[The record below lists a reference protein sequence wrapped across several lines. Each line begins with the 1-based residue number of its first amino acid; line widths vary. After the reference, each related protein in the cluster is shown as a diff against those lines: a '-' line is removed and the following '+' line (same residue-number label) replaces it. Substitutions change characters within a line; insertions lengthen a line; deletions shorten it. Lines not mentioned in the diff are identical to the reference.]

1 MLLSDDL
8 PAGRQRHALR
18 LILQLTAKQ
27 PDDRGGVIANLRG
40 PPVSELSELPVPTV
54 HVRGGSAIRRPLMV
68 LAVCAVGVI
77 AWLAR
82 DFLIP
87 TAAAIV
93 LALILTP
100 VANTLERLHVP
111 AWGAAAASVSLL
123 AIAVAGLLAVAAP
136 AVTSWAE
143 QAPFVAY
150 TLERKLEGL
159 RKSLAVV
166 RQVSE
171 RVEQATTGP
180 ANPPAATPSPPEKV
194 VAREQSLLGE
204 LAKTTPAILLQIG
217 YAAVLSFMLL
227 SHRNDHKRQILRIA
241 TTFPT
246 RVRLARIMR
255 DINERVGHY
264 LFALAV
270 IYTVVAAASTTVLA
284 LLGFPNALLWGV
296 LMGLASFVPFIG
308 PPVAIGIVA
317 LVALLTYEDWTRMV
331 AAPLA
336 LAIIHFI
343 ESQLVTPVFV
353 SRRCALNAVA
363 VFAGVASLGWMWG
376 AVGAI
381 VAVPLLILLSTVA
394 AHLPS
399 LRWLEVL
406 LSDDRPVSERLAVK
420 PPLASVPLRPAAPRR
435 SVPTRQERRE
445 TA

>member
-1 MLLSDDL
+1 
-8 PAGRQRHALR
+8 
-18 LILQLTAKQ
+18 
-27 PDDRGGVIANLRG
+27 
-40 PPVSELSELPVPTV
+40 VSEQSDLPVPTV
-54 HVRGGSAIRRPLMV
+54 HVRGGSAIRRPLIL
-68 LAVCAVGVI
+68 LAVCAVGVV

-100 VANTLERLHVP
+100 VANTFERLRIPVM
-111 AWGAAAASVSLL
+111 GAAAASVSLL
-123 AIAVAGLLAVAAP
+123 AIVTAGLLVVAAP

-143 QAPFVAY
+143 QAPFLAY

-159 RKSLAVV
+159 HKSLAIVK
-166 RQVSE
+166 RVSE

-180 ANPPAATPSPPEKV
+180 ASTPQPPEKV
-194 VAREQSLLGE
+194 VVRDQSLLTE

-217 YAAVLSFMLL
+217 YAAVLAFMLL
-227 SHRNDHKRQILRIA
+227 AHRNDHRRQILRIA
-241 TTFPT
+241 ATFST

-264 LFALAV
+264 LFALVV
-270 IYTVVAAASTTVLA
+270 IYSVVAAISTAALM

-317 LVALLTYEDWTRMV
+317 IVALLTYEDWGRMV
-331 AAPLA
+331 AAPLS
-336 LAIIHFI
+336 LAVIHFI
-343 ESQLVTPVFV
+343 ESQLVTPALV

-363 VFAGVASLGWMWG
+363 VFAGVALLGWMWG

-381 VAVPLLILLSTVA
+381 VAVPLLILLSTIA

-420 PPLASVPLRPAAPRR
+420 PPLASVPRRPQHVTSR
-435 SVPTRQERRE
+435 SMRRE